1 MDSLKIVWAET
12 PKHSSAIALSP
23 NSYVKKCKMEK
34 VRLSRESLNPIQSSK
49 SLSQWQNWSLVILAI
64 GGVGLAIA
72 LSPLGDCHM
81 WLKPPSVNAPFLLYL
96 PALGFWLLLQI
107 ILRLS
112 PEQKQWSRLLV
123 VSLLLFL
130 LGRYLL
136 WRIFFSLNLS
146 NLGNGIFSMFVLL
159 LELLTLSPTFIQLC
173 LLPNLK
179 DRRQEAQAYKR
190 RLLLGEY
197 QPTVDILIPTYN
209 EPDFILRRTLVGC
222 QALEYPHKKIYLLDD
237 TQRPEIE
244 QLAQELD
251 CIYITRPDNRH
262 AKAGNLNHAAQLTT
276 GELIVVFDA
285 DFIPTRNFL
294 QETLGFFQNPRIALV
309 QTPQTFYNPDPIAR
323 NLGLEDYLPHDEEW
337 FYRQLEPMKDGA
349 KAVLC
354 SGTSFVVRRSALEA
368 VGYFVTESVSED
380 YYTGIRLNAFG
391 YESVYLNK
399 KLSAGLAAE
408 NISTY
413 ISQRLRWGRGTLQS
427 LFIPSSPY
435 TIPGLSL
442 GQRLAH
448 LEGLLSWFT
457 VLTRALFLFL
467 PIVYSLSPI
476 QPLIIAPAELIYVV
490 LPYYLLQLSS
500 WHWLS
505 FRSRSIVISEVYSL
519 ISFLPLAWGILKILA
534 SPFQE
539 GFKVTP
545 KGLARNYYSY
555 NWRIA
560 KPLFF
565 ILTLTLISLGYN
577 LSHQEMFTGS
587 INLGLILGIYNLLT
601 ISLALIALLEP
612 PHSEPYESFAR
623 QEKIKLKFG
632 EVGVLGELQ
641 AISEKGASLYSSE
654 KPCAS
659 ATVLEIINCG
669 LSLPAEITTWQ
680 AMPGKY
686 RINLHF
692 TPLTIE
698 QQRQLIQF
706 LYCQPGQWQDKNTP
720 GELAS
725 LGLLIKSITR
735 FFQVLIFQRL
745 NLLLTSSK
753 VP

>member
-1 MDSLKIVWAET
+1 M
-12 PKHSSAIALSP
+12 
-23 NSYVKKCKMEK
+23 
-34 VRLSRESLNPIQSSK
+34 QGSK

-64 GGVGLAIA
+64 GGVCLALA
-72 LSPLGDCHM
+72 LSPLGDCQM
-81 WLKPPSVNAPFLLYL
+81 GLQPPTVKSPFLLYF

-107 ILRLS
+107 IIRLS
-112 PEQKQWSRLLV
+112 PEQKKWSRLLV

-146 NLGNGIFSMFVLL
+146 SLGSGIFSVFVLL
-159 LELLTLSPTFIQLC
+159 LELIALSPTFIQLC

-179 DRRQEAQAYKR
+179 ERAQEAQAYKK

-197 QPTVDILIPTYN
+197 QPSVDIFIPTYN
-209 EPDFILRRTLVGC
+209 EPDFILRRTVVGC
-222 QALEYPHKKIYLLDD
+222 QALEYPHKNIYLLDD

-262 AKAGNLNHAAQLTT
+262 AKAGNLNHAAQLTI
-276 GELIVVFDA
+276 GQLIVVFDA

-309 QTPQTFYNPDPIAR
+309 QTPQTFYNPDPISR
-323 NLGLEDYLPHDEEW
+323 NLGLGDYLTHEEEL

-408 NISTY
+408 NISTH
-413 ISQRLRWGRGTLQS
+413 ISQRLRWARGTLQS

-435 TIPGLSL
+435 TIAGLNL
-442 GQRLAH
+442 VQRLAH

-457 VLTRALFLFL
+457 VLVRAIFLFL
-467 PIVYSLSPI
+467 PIVYSFSPQQPILLSP
-476 QPLIIAPAELIYVV
+476 EEFIYVV
-490 LPYYLLQLSS
+490 LPYYLLQISS
-500 WHWLS
+500 WHWLN

-534 SPFQE
+534 SPFEE

-545 KGLARNYYSY
+545 KGLSRNYYSY

-577 LSHQEMFTGS
+577 LSHQAMFTGA

-601 ISLALIALLEP
+601 ISVALIALLDA
-612 PHSEPYESFAR
+612 PHPEPYECFSREEQVRLRFSGFT
-623 QEKIKLKFG
+623 IDSKL
-632 EVGVLGELQ
+632 VN
-641 AISEKGASLYSSE
+641 ISEKGASLHSSE
-654 KPCAS
+654 KPS
-659 ATVLEIINCG
+659 TSGTVLEIVDGN
-669 LSLPAEITTWQ
+669 LSLPAQLTTWQ
-680 AMPGKY
+680 EIQGEY
-686 RINLHF
+686 RINLRF
-692 TPLTIE
+692 TSLTVE
-698 QQRQLIQF
+698 QQRHLIYF
-706 LYCQPGQWQDKNTP
+706 LYCQPGQWQDRDTP

-725 LGLLIKSITR
+725 LGLLVKSIAR
-735 FFQVLIFQRL
+735 FFQVLICQRL
-745 NLLLTSSK
+745 NSFLTGSK